1 MALRVRAFA
10 VSILAPRIRR
20 QQLMLFSMFP
30 HLFLLVSTN
39 PQRGA
44 RFAGTQQYET
54 GVTIFGKIDQ
64 GIRLVY
70 FASILQPS
78 CTRQA
83 IALMAKRRQGNACGM
98 SCAPDVFIAA
108 YSNGVLP
115 AGCQQDDVEY
125 RGFGLHLPKLVP
137 PGSKAKRDQK
147 DRFMGC
153 RTARSC
159 CTARVLAPRGGSVR
173 TEWFCRRAPSPA
185 AR

>member
-1 MALRVRAFA
+1 MTEQWKLQMALRVRAFA

-83 IALMAKRRQGNACGM
+83 IALMAKRRPSFARARDLGVPVRM
-98 SCAPDVFIAA
+98 PRVFAR
-108 YSNGVLP
+108 
-115 AGCQQDDVEY
+115 QQSHAWARILMTNCTTNNRVTDY
-125 RGFGLHLPKLVP
+125 
-137 PGSKAKRDQK
+137 
-147 DRFMGC
+147 
-153 RTARSC
+153 RTARSY